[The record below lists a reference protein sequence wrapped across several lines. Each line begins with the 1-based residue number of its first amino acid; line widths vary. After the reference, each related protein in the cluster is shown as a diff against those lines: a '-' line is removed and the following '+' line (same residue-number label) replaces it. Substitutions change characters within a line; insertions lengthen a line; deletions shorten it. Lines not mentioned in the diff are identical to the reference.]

1 MSNENKVSFEILEP
15 KGKLKDPKR
24 EGLKNPRLTDLNG
37 KTIAFMTIHVGD
49 LFQFGSELFFDL
61 LEEAFLKRYPG
72 VKFYRCKSFGSPN
85 AVVNADEIA
94 EHCDAWVEGVKEAIT
109 QGKRDVGVFMEHA
122 GRPGVSICSDIL
134 YRSKSALQ
142 DLNGMPRVRLVTVP
156 ETDYCVAKRDP
167 ELMRP
172 VVEAAC
178 DKIIAAL
185 LTPLTEEE
193 KEDFV
198 LEYDYSPKT
207 FSGETYHEAYEKFL
221 QYCADNA
228 LSDGLPVVPPTK
240 ENVEW
245 MLTGTTYPRDKEIG
259 LVFPKRGIATVEKIA
274 IAAVM
279 AGCKPEYL
287 PVLIGIMDAFTD
299 PNFNQFHVV
308 NEILPTIFLSGPI
321 VKELGYNTHCGY
333 LAPGYRINATI
344 GRAVLMC
351 MITIGWRDM
360 TIYASPGGPGQ
371 PAAYANYII
380 PENQDESPWDS
391 WAEQNGYTNGESVVT
406 ICENTGVMRGP
417 GECMSNSSCEERIAQ
432 ISNLFSRKGPLFS
445 AFGMAENG
453 ENSRHMIVLHPAMAK
468 QLALKGF
475 TKESFVE
482 YLYKQN
488 VIDYDSMTEEEREHL
503 REQLRLERAA
513 ANDKMY
519 FLLPEDIKPG
529 LHREPFHE
537 LSDVLIMV
545 AGSGAGNSMIFQ
557 TVCGSSAPNAEDV
570 KEPRPWMTKVI
581 RGAALTEAGR

>member
-1 MSNENKVSFEILEP
+1 MDDANNVSFEILEP
-15 KGKLKDPKR
+15 KARLENPKR

-37 KTIAFMTIHVGD
+37 KTIAFMTIHVGE
-49 LFQFGSELFFDL
+49 LVQLGSELFFDL
-61 LEEAFLKRYPG
+61 LQEAFLKRYPG
-72 VKFYRCKSFGSPN
+72 VKFYRCQSFGSP
-85 AVVNADEIA
+85 ASVPNADEIA

-109 QGKRDVGVFMEHA
+109 QGKRDVGVYMERA
-122 GRPGVSICSDIL
+122 GRPGVSICSEVL
-134 YRSKSALQ
+134 FRSKSALQ

-167 ELMRP
+167 DLMRE

-207 FSGETYHEAYEKFL
+207 FSGPTYHDAYEKFL

-245 MLTGTTYPRDKEIG
+245 MLTGTSYPRDKVIG
-259 LVFPKRGIATVEKIA
+259 YVYPKRGIATVEKIA

-308 NEILPTIFLSGPI
+308 NEILPIIFLSGPI
-321 VKELGYNTHCGY
+321 VKELGYNTGCGY
-333 LAPGYRINATI
+333 LAPGVRINSTI

-371 PAAYANYII
+371 PAAYCNYII
-380 PENQDESPWDS
+380 PENQDESPWES

-406 ICENTGVMRGP
+406 ICENTGINRGP
-417 GECMSNSSCEERIAQ
+417 GECMSNTTCQERIEQ
-432 ISNLFSRKGPLFS
+432 INRLFSRNGPLFS
-445 AFGMAENG
+445 AFGMAKNG

-468 QLALKGF
+468 QLALAGF
-475 TKESFVE
+475 DKKSFVE
-482 YLYKQN
+482 YLYKRN
-488 VIDYDSMTEEEREHL
+488 TIDYDSMTEEERENL
-503 REQLRLERAA
+503 REQLIRENAQKGMKWYNLTP
-513 ANDKMY
+513 DD
-519 FLLPEDIKPG
+519 LKPG
-529 LHREPFHE
+529 LHLEPFHNM
-537 LSDVLIMV
+537 SDVLIIV

-557 TVCGSSAPNAEDV
+557 TATGSTAPGAEDV

-581 RGAALTEAGR
+581 GGATLTKAGR